1 MRCVPRRRLP
11 GAAPAGTGARG
22 APTHPGREPALTKK
36 EERGLLTRSE
46 VLHAAAQE
54 ELRGGRLSLP
64 VEEEQRD
71 PGVPAR
77 ATEGWRLRE
86 RDRLARGDDYDG
98 HGRAR
103 ARLGRPAA
111 GGIVVLDRIFPVP
124 PRGLPPPPGAP
135 PPPPRRRD
143 GEGRDHEVPG
153 RPEQA
158 LDTSSEVDWG
168 PEGVPVLV
176 RERDPDERVPAR
188 PAEHG
193 LLRDR
198 EARPRR
204 DDDRGRGGGRRVR
217 VRALDVVLEDQL
229 PAEAAKGDLAAQ
241 GDRRPGG
248 GRAP

>member
-54 ELRGGRLSLP
+54 DLRGGRLSLP

-103 ARLGRPAA
+103 ARLVRPAD
-111 GGIVVLDRIFPVP
+111 GVLVALEQDLRVQPRELQLAAQANHRSPVRARP
-124 PRGLPPPPGAP
+124 SLD
-135 PPPPRRRD
+135 RRD
-143 GEGRDHEVPG
+143 GEGRNHEVAV
-153 RPEQA
+153 RLEQA
-158 LDTSSEVDWG
+158 LDTSSEVDRRTEDA
-168 PEGVPVLV
+168 PLDV
-176 RERDPDERVPAR
+176 RERKANARVPAF
-188 PAEHG
+188 PTKHG
-193 LLRDR
+193 PLSDR
-198 EARPRR
+198 EARPRW
-204 DDDRGRGGGRRVR
+204 
-217 VRALDVVLEDQL
+217 
-229 PAEAAKGDLAAQ
+229 
-241 GDRRPGG
+241 
-248 GRAP
+248 